1 MYDAAAA
8 IHENDI
14 FVAGKADIIKSAQQ
28 RTKEDIRSG
37 VREDLPTKFLGLN
50 YRRGQQ
56 GELIVDCQHYVGSM
70 KIPDLKQLAGKAKHD
85 VLSQELQSTFRNMT
99 SKVNALAHTVRP
111 DIMYAAKSLSTKN
124 GMATKSDMDVTVGLK
139 ASSKV
144 LVWAISIMLLSV
156 GYSRGVDRPP

>member
-1 MYDAAAA
+1 MFVHKPKGQTMCDAATA

-14 FVAGKADIIKSAQQ
+14 FVTGKADIIKSAQQ
-28 RTKEDIRSG
+28 KTKEDLRSG

-85 VLSQELQSTFRNMT
+85 VLSHELQSTFRNMT

-111 DIMYAAKSLSTKN
+111 DIMYATKYLSTKK
-124 GMATKSDMDVTVGLK
+124 GKATKSDMTQLTK
-139 ASSKV
+139 IIKKV
-144 LVWAISIMLLSV
+144 K
-156 GYSRGVDRPP
+156 